1 MIASI
6 VAKFIVLTWLFRH
19 LLNWN
24 GLRMF
29 QISAK
34 INFKTKYEGF
44 SNRPCAKHNEEQRE
58 SRRVS
63 EWQSKLRT
71 WKFHGNMYSWHKKML
86 IYSIIS
92 FVSGFFFLWTFWQ
105 LGPISV
111 FSLCSFRFDVFLCK
125 RVCFDGNNYST
136 TRFSSVLSCEDLLIS
151 SFHRSAN
158 MWNFHISK
166 IFIHLNEISFYDWL
180 PITWP

>member
-34 INFKTKYEGF
+34 INIKTKYEGF
-44 SNRPCAKHNEEQRE
+44 SNRPCTKHNEEQRK

-63 EWQSKLRT
+63 EWQSKLLT
-71 WKFHGNMYSWHKKML
+71 LKFPRKHVLMTKKML

-105 LGPISV
+105 RGQ
-111 FSLCSFRFDVFLCK
+111 FRSFRYASFVLMFFYAN
-125 RVCFDGNNYST
+125 V
-136 TRFSSVLSCEDLLIS
+136 SVLMVTMKYHFMIGCRAHDHNLAGVVL
-151 SFHRSAN
+151 
-158 MWNFHISK
+158 
-166 IFIHLNEISFYDWL
+166 
-180 PITWP
+180 ITWRSLSLKTHDDYLFQGMFF

>member
-44 SNRPCAKHNEEQRE
+44 SNRPCTKHNEEQRK

-63 EWQSKLRT
+63 EWQSKLLT
-71 WKFHGNMYSWHKKML
+71 LKFRRKHVLMTKKML

-92 FVSGFFFLWTFWQ
+92 FVSGFFFSLDVLATR
-105 LGPISV
+105 PISV

-125 RVCFDGNNYST
+125 RECFDGN
-136 TRFSSVLSCEDLLIS
+136 
-151 SFHRSAN
+151 
-158 MWNFHISK
+158 
-166 IFIHLNEISFYDWL
+166 NEISFYDWL
-180 PITWP
+180 PSTWP